1 MSAVSVTIDASEAIA
16 GLSGMENLAPLTNG
30 LALGAEYLR
39 EQVVRLPTQ
48 FSHRHIPEW
57 TDKQRKWFFWAL
69 RTGKIQVPYTRKG
82 ALAASWV
89 VSVQGLTATVGTSLG
104 YAPLV
109 KSERMTTYHR
119 ITGHETVTFTAQQA
133 TPRIVAYFE
142 AGVAQWV
149 G

>member
-1 MSAVSVTIDASEAIA
+1 MSVSVSINDNGTFAALAAMQNI
-16 GLSGMENLAPLTNG
+16 APLTN
-30 LALGAEYLR
+30 AIAAGAEYLR
-39 EQVVRLPTQ
+39 DQVARYPTQ
-48 FSHRHIPEW
+48 FSHPHIPEW

-69 RTGKIQVPYTRKG
+69 RTGQIQVPYVRKG

-109 KSERMTTYHR
+109 KSERMTMYHR

-133 TPRIVAYFE
+133 SPRIFTYFD